1 MSPPGEPSAAFD
13 LLATMEARGVFP
25 NVATFTALI
34 TACGAAGDTQRALGA
49 LRRTD
54 APGLSLHLR

>member
-1 MSPPGEPSAAFD
+1 
-13 LLATMEARGVFP
+13 MESRGVFP